1 MGRKS
6 KKSRKLFIVSI
17 ICLSLISLFSLFVY
31 YHYDKEINKLAE
43 KNGNVVKLKE
53 EKNVL
58 LKSKKDELLKIEN
71 NILEMSDLETKLVNM
86 KKKYY
91 STIKELEDQIIS
103 GKNDKKI
110 AYMTFDD
117 GPYYNTYK
125 VLDILDK
132 YGVYATF
139 FTTSINGE
147 YCYDKKDT
155 NCLVLYKEY
164 AKRGHTI
171 ANHTFTHAIWR
182 GLYKS
187 ADSFIEAVIN
197 QENQIKKYADGYI
210 TNIVRFPGG
219 SSTAGKLKTSIIE
232 KLREEGYG
240 WVDWSAQDGD
250 GGALKSTE
258 EAWNNLKSSINQDI
272 EVILFHDY
280 SSITTEILPKAIEYL
295 DSKGYVML
303 PLFYESNAINK

>member
-6 KKSRKLFIVSI
+6 KKSGKLFIVSSI
-17 ICLSLISLFSLFVY
+17 FLLLISIISLLAYFY
-31 YHYDKEINKLAE
+31 FDNEIHKIDK
-43 KNGNVVKLKE
+43 KNGTIIKLKE

-58 LKSKKDELLKIEN
+58 LTSKKEELSKIEA
-71 NILEMSDLETKLVNM
+71 NITELDDLETKLFNT

-91 STIKELEDQIIS
+91 GTIKELEDQIIS

-110 AYMTFDD
+110 AYLTFDD

-132 YGVYATF
+132 YGVSATF
-139 FTTSINGE
+139 FTTTINGE
-147 YCYDKKDT
+147 NCYDKKDT

-164 AKRGHTI
+164 VKRGHTI

-197 QENQIKKYADGYI
+197 QENQVKKYADGYK

-232 KLREEGYG
+232 KLREKGYG

-250 GGALKSTE
+250 GGSLKSTE

-280 SSITTEILPKAIEYL
+280 SSITTEILPEAIEYL

-303 PLFYESNAINK
+303 PLFYESNVINK

>member
-6 KKSRKLFIVSI
+6 KKSGKLFIVSSI
-17 ICLSLISLFSLFVY
+17 FLLLISIIFLLAYFYFDTEI
-31 YHYDKEINKLAE
+31 HKTDK
-43 KNGNVVKLKE
+43 KNGTIIKLKE

-58 LKSKKDELLKIEN
+58 LTSKKEELSKIEA
-71 NILEMSDLETKLVNM
+71 NITELDDLETKLFNT

-91 STIKELEDQIIS
+91 GTIKELEDQIIS

-110 AYMTFDD
+110 AYLTFDD

-132 YGVYATF
+132 YGVSATF
-139 FTTSINGE
+139 FTTTINGE
-147 YCYDKKDT
+147 NCYDKKDT

-164 AKRGHTI
+164 VKRGHTI

-197 QENQIKKYADGYI
+197 QENQVKKYADGYK

-232 KLREEGYG
+232 KLREKGYG

-250 GGALKSTE
+250 GGSLKSTE

-280 SSITTEILPKAIEYL
+280 SSITTEILPEAIEYL

-303 PLFYESNAINK
+303 PLFYESNVINK